1 VPWVVNPYVAIY
13 KDGVE
18 LTDDFISP
26 DLLSSYAIRIYHNRV
41 LTDQTLESGDEVQGS
56 SYVAVT
62 ASAKNNLVYF
72 DLTKRDTDNHYK
84 KDSENNLE
92 YLEFSLSNN
101 GTDFSAGKALDELFS
116 FDIKYTLLS
125 GEIITKTLTKE
136 IGFCHPLPYYE
147 EPEIILFCP
156 SEGDEVD
163 ASSYTFK
170 DLPTADGAGYISGLT
185 DVKIRVYPH
194 VDEQ

>member
-1 VPWVVNPYVAIY
+1 
-13 KDGVE
+13 

-26 DLLSSYAIRIYHNRV
+26 DLLSSYSIRIYHNRV
-41 LTDQTLESGDEVQGS
+41 LADQTLESGDEVQGS
-56 SYVAVT
+56 SYVVVF
-62 ASAKNNLVYF
+62 AKTKNGLVYF
-72 DLTKRDTDNHYK
+72 DLEKRDTNNHYK
-84 KDSENNLE
+84 KDSINGLE

-101 GTDFSAGKALDELFS
+101 GTDFSAGKALDEVFS

-136 IGFCHPLPYYE
+136 IDFCHPLPYYK
-147 EPEIILFCP
+147 EPEIVLFCP

-163 ASSYTFK
+163 ATRYTFR
-170 DLPTADGAGYISGLT
+170 DLPTADGVGYISGLT

-194 VDEQ
+194 IDDQ